1 MTVQDINVEPNVE
14 PNVEWVGE
22 TSLMLTLG
30 HEIIVTL
37 APVIGRISRRIQSEC
52 SGIREVTPS
61 YTTILIE
68 ADTTCLDI
76 DQLGDKILKIARDE
90 RDSSRDSDSDD
101 EVGRSGKFIE
111 LPVYYHSEVGP
122 DLKAVAEYGQMTTDQ
137 VVAIHSGKEYTVCS
151 IGFAPGFAFL
161 ADVDERIATPR
172 HERPRSKVVRG
183 SVGIAGRQTAVYPAD
198 TPGGWQIIGNCPLP
212 LFDPEGNA
220 PFKVGVSIFEVG
232 DRVRFI
238 PIDRETFLQ
247 QGGNV

>member
-1 MTVQDINVEPNVE
+1 MTVQDINVEP
-14 PNVEWVGE
+14 VGE

-30 HEIIVTL
+30 DEIDVAL
-37 APVIGRISRRIQSEC
+37 APVIGRISHRIQREC

-68 ADTTCLDI
+68 ADTTCLDM
-76 DQLGDKILKIARDE
+76 DQLGNQILEIARGE
-90 RDSSRDSDSDD
+90 HESSSDA
-101 EVGRSGKFIE
+101 EVIHSGKLIE
-111 LPVYYHSEVGP
+111 LPVYYNLEVGP
-122 DLKAVAEYGQMTTDQ
+122 DLEAVAEYGQMTTDQ
-137 VVAIHSGKEYTVCS
+137 VIAIHSGKEYTVCA

-212 LFDPEGNA
+212 LFNSGES
-220 PFKVGVSIFEVG
+220 GVSIFEVG
-232 DRVRFI
+232 DRVRFL

-247 QGGNV
+247 QGGHV